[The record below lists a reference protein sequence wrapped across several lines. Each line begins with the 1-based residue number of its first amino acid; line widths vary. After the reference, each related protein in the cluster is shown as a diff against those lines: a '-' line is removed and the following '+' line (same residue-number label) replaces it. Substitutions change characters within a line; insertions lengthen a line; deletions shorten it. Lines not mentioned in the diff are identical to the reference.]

1 MYSSD
6 TISIKEDEISVTFK
20 LNRLMLNDKNPKLSN
35 RMKNKFTK
43 NNVLTIYS
51 LAKLY
56 KLATFSE
63 ACLVYIERCFSIV
76 VETIVVGSMG

>member
-1 MYSSD
+1 MFMYSSD

-51 LAKLY
+51 LA
-56 KLATFSE
+56 
-63 ACLVYIERCFSIV
+63 
-76 VETIVVGSMG
+76 